1 MSRKPRHLMVLEE
14 AKKEEYNL
22 DKPGKVKTSLISIVQ
37 GARDDEQKELANI
50 YAKSLGLEP
59 PNKMSYEKGGKRSRK
74 HMRRKKGTRKHR
86 KSHKRRYY

>member
-22 DKPGKVKTSLISIVQ
+22 DKPSKIKSSLISTVQ
-37 GARDDEQKELANI
+37 GARDDEQKELANM

-59 PNKMSYEKGGKRSRK
+59 PNKMSYEKGGKR
-74 HMRRKKGTRKHR
+74 TRKHR
-86 KSHKRRYY
+86 SRKNKSRKHKKSNKRR